1 MNHFNDILEL
11 LVAENFLLK
20 SQTAQDKE
28 LLEESVKFLKQYV
41 ATDPDNREDIED
53 HILKVKQVGIKKFS
67 ILAINKCCCKVALI
81 FSYLE
86 KIKDKT

>member
-1 MNHFNDILEL
+1 MNHFNDIQDL

-41 ATDPDNREDIED
+41 AIDPDNREDIED
-53 HILKVKQVGIKKFS
+53 HILKVIS
-67 ILAINKCCCKVALI
+67 RLA
-81 FSYLE
+81 
-86 KIKDKT
+86 

>member
-1 MNHFNDILEL
+1 MNHFNDIQEL

-53 HILKVKQVGIKKFS
+53 HILKVIS
-67 ILAINKCCCKVALI
+67 RLA
-81 FSYLE
+81 
-86 KIKDKT
+86 

>member
-1 MNHFNDILEL
+1 MNHFNDIQEL

-28 LLEESVKFLKQYV
+28 LLEEGVKFLKQYV

-53 HILKVKQVGIKKFS
+53 HILKVIS
-67 ILAINKCCCKVALI
+67 RLA
-81 FSYLE
+81 
-86 KIKDKT
+86 